1 MFKYTDEQVKQYLI
15 TNARAKKINLNLD
28 NPQTM
33 NDKILWLE
41 IYDDNQELRTKCAD
55 KILLHQY
62 SEEML
67 GKDICVPILKI
78 YNNPDEIDFKELPEK
93 FVLKCNH
100 GYAMNIVV
108 DQKKNSMIILRGRLN
123 SEAECKK
130 RIKEWLNTN
139 FGEKNYQKHY
149 AMIQPKCYAE
159 KMLED
164 DRQRTSLFDYKF
176 WCFNGVPKF
185 MTINNELGHGD
196 MAYFDMDFKKIDMD
210 RIGFAE
216 LHNAQK
222 PVNFDLMKEYATKL
236 SSKFRFVRVDFYEID
251 GVVYL
256 GELTFTPGA
265 GLLKYK
271 NDKTNLYW
279 GNQIKL

>member
-1 MFKYTDEQVKQYLI
+1 MFHYTNEEVKKYLLKKAAT
-15 TNARAKKINLNLD
+15 KKIPLNLD

-55 KILLHQY
+55 KILLHEY
-62 SEEML
+62 SKEVL

-78 YNNPDEIDFKELPEK
+78 YDNPDEINFKELPDK

-108 DQKKNSMIILRGRLN
+108 DQKKNSMIILRGKLKN
-123 SEAECKK
+123 EEECKK
-130 RIKEWLNTN
+130 RIKEWLNIN
-139 FGEKNYQKHY
+139 FGEINYQRHY
-149 AMIQPKCYAE
+149 AMIQPKCYVE

-176 WCFNGVPKF
+176 WCFNGEPKF
-185 MTINNELGHGD
+185 MTINNDLGHGD

-216 LHNAQK
+216 LQNPQK
-222 PVNFDLMKEYATKL
+222 PINFDLMKDYARKL
-236 SSKFRFVRVDFYEID
+236 SKPFRFVRVDFYEID
-251 GVVYL
+251 GTLYL

-279 GNQIKL
+279 GKQIKL